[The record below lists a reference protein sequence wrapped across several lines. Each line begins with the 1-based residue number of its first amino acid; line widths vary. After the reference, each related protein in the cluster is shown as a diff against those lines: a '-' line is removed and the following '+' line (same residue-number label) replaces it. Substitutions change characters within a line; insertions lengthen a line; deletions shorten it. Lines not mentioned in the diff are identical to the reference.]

1 MFMRKIRG
9 TCVVLNLYSY
19 LFMTCCLALLSASDK
34 KVMHFLACNSVAF
47 NVVSSPTFRGLF
59 AMHNKIDQLKSEKYY
74 RETVLPQMYAQV
86 KARVKCVLKDC
97 TAVSFT
103 TDVWSGPTA
112 SYMR

>member
-1 MFMRKIRG
+1 
-9 TCVVLNLYSY
+9 
-19 LFMTCCLALLSASDK
+19 MTCCLALLSASDK